1 MMGWRARL
9 GFLIPPGNPTVEPE
23 MIAMAPP
30 GVSVHF
36 SRMVA
41 HGATGTLDG
50 QEERNRTQIE
60 HLGESAKLLAMVKPN
75 VVMLA
80 HTATSYTLGRRA
92 EVDLVQRL
100 QDQCGCAVAALKV
113 LGATRVALGTPYS
126 EETTLKGKALLQE
139 HGFEVV
145 SHGRLEN
152 VKNIYDETAERAYQL
167 GRAGQDLGKAGDL
180 RRLGHDVAGVAIGRR
195 APLRV
200 RLRPAAH
207 VRSGLMLFTL

>member
-60 HLGESAKLLAMVKPN
+60 HLSESAKLLAMVKPN
-75 VVMLA
+75 VVVLA

-92 EVDLVQRL
+92 EVDLVHVRNCDWRAEAL
-100 QDQCGCAVAALKV
+100 LEPDVPPAVAATFRRCGRNFQQTHDPSVSQQTQRLWE
-113 LGATRVALGTPYS
+113 AT
-126 EETTLKGKALLQE
+126 
-139 HGFEVV
+139 
-145 SHGRLEN
+145 
-152 VKNIYDETAERAYQL
+152 
-167 GRAGQDLGKAGDL
+167 
-180 RRLGHDVAGVAIGRR
+180 
-195 APLRV
+195 
-200 RLRPAAH
+200 
-207 VRSGLMLFTL
+207 